1 MKTITAIIGSPKRN
15 NSTTY
20 QIVESLYKTIDSYG
34 IKYRK
39 SIILLSNYEVDMC
52 KGCAQCFFKCHICEQ
67 FDDDLKYIEEQILDS
82 DIIIFASPV
91 YAHNIAGIMK
101 NFIDRISYG
110 LHIMRYLGKIG
121 LTISVSDSNG
131 NAFVDDYL
139 EKILLYLGV
148 KVVDRISIKMVK
160 GIDYRKIS
168 DCAQNIAQLLNGDN
182 IRTATEY
189 EELVFKTMRNALYDI
204 STKMETNETMYW
216 KKHGYFEFNSFE
228 EAFSLEVKQQRMKE
242 KSSI

>member
-1 MKTITAIIGSPKRN
+1 MSNVAIF
-15 NSTTY
+15 
-20 QIVESLYKTIDSYG
+20 
-34 IKYRK
+34 
-39 SIILLSNYEVDMC
+39 
-52 KGCAQCFFKCHICEQ
+52 CA
-67 FDDDLKYIEEQILDS
+67 Y
-82 DIIIFASPV
+82 
-91 YAHNIAGIMK
+91 
-101 NFIDRISYG
+101 
-110 LHIMRYLGKIG
+110 
-121 LTISVSDSNG
+121 
-131 NAFVDDYL
+131 
-139 EKILLYLGV
+139 
-148 KVVDRISIKMVK
+148 DRISIKMVK

-242 KSSI
+242 NSSI